1 MVTARKIP
9 PNPPLSKGGRGDFMT
24 LYNLDSIFFR
34 EDFLQILGILGI

>member
-1 MVTARKIP
+1 
-9 PNPPLSKGGRGDFMT
+9 MT